1 MSDLNKAHIKEIIP
15 EGKRIFVDVGS
26 PSNIIKTAIVMN
38 VMLLVLTITM
48 VFIPLPF
55 FSVIVV
61 ILYIISFTLMN
72 IKFSK
77 DFIQAIYHNDNN
89 QIQVGIKKYKN
100 NIKKSSSWDDT
111 VNKNIEYTFNNV
123 SDFGTKSKEIMEKIM
138 DMNKTATSVT
148 GGNRVSG
155 LNEKAKSSNKNI
167 FKFGK

>member
-1 MSDLNKAHIKEIIP
+1 
-15 EGKRIFVDVGS
+15 
-26 PSNIIKTAIVMN
+26 
-38 VMLLVLTITM
+38 
-48 VFIPLPF
+48 
-55 FSVIVV
+55 
-61 ILYIISFTLMN
+61 MN